1 MKTFLTTV
9 CFAVLAIMFYVTI
22 SASLHQDIASA
33 TRQLW
38 PDLWFR
44 ATLADAY
51 CGFLFFWLWVAW
63 REQSAAKGAF
73 WFVLIMTLGN
83 IAMAV
88 YLLLQL
94 RRWQPSEGI
103 DSLLRGKHAG
113 KRSSYIHEQQR

>member
-1 MKTFLTTV
+1 MKTFLTAV
-9 CFAVLAIMFYVTI
+9 CLAVLAIMLYVTI
-22 SASLHQDIASA
+22 TASLQQDLITA

-63 REQSAAKGAF
+63 REQSAAKGAL
-73 WFVLIMTLGN
+73 WFILIMALGN

-103 DSLLRGKHAG
+103 DALLRGKHACKPLRTG
-113 KRSSYIHEQQR
+113 IC

>member
-9 CFAVLAIMFYVTI
+9 CFAVLTIMLYVTI
-22 SASLHQDIASA
+22 SASLHQDIVSA

-51 CGFLFFWLWVAW
+51 CCFLFFWLWVAW
-63 REQSAAKGAF
+63 REQSAANGAF

-94 RRWQPSEGI
+94 RRWHPSEGI
-103 DSLLRGKHAG
+103 DSLLRGKHAD
-113 KRSSYIHEQQR
+113 E

>member
-1 MKTFLTTV
+1 MKIFLTGFCCLVLTV
-9 CFAVLAIMFYVTI
+9 MLYVTI
-22 SASLHQDIASA
+22 SASLHQDLISA

-38 PDLWFR
+38 PDPWFR

-63 REQSAAKGAF
+63 REQSAVKSIL

-83 IAMAV
+83 IAMGG

-94 RRWQPSEGI
+94 RRWQPAEGI
-103 DSLLRGKHAG
+103 DSLLRGKHVG
-113 KRSSYIHEQQR
+113 NRSRSIYEQHR

>member
-1 MKTFLTTV
+1 MKTALIAV
-9 CFAVLAIMFYVTI
+9 CCLVLVIMLYATI
-22 SASLHQDIASA
+22 SASLHQDIISA

-38 PDLWFR
+38 PDPWFR

-63 REQSAAKGAF
+63 REQSVVRGAL

-83 IAMAV
+83 IAMAC

-94 RRWQPSEGI
+94 RHIRKGEDLHRLFSRTVSP
-103 DSLLRGKHAG
+103 
-113 KRSSYIHEQQR
+113 

>member
-1 MKTFLTTV
+1 MKTFLIAV
-9 CFAVLAIMFYVTI
+9 CCLVLVIMLYATI
-22 SASLHQDIASA
+22 SASLHQDIINA

-38 PDLWFR
+38 PNPWFR

-63 REQSAAKGAF
+63 REQSVVRGAL

-83 IAMAV
+83 IAMAC

-94 RRWQPSEGI
+94 RHIRNGEDLHRLFSRKVSP
-103 DSLLRGKHAG
+103 
-113 KRSSYIHEQQR
+113 

>member
-1 MKTFLTTV
+1 MKILLTGV
-9 CFAVLAIMFYVTI
+9 CCLVLAVMLYVTI
-22 SASLHQDIASA
+22 SASLQQDLITA

-63 REQSAAKGAF
+63 REQSVAKSIL

-83 IAMAV
+83 IAMAG
-88 YLLLQL
+88 YLLVQL
-94 RRWQPSEGI
+94 RRWQPAEGI

-113 KRSSYIHEQQR
+113 NIR